1 MPAPTPHISFAQ
13 RSIVALR
20 ARSDELRQMA
30 GTASTEDVQ
39 TALLRLAARFDRLTN
54 KVQLA
59 RTPEY
64 KPGQPASAS
73 GLYHEV
79 NIFGTPTGRTERVG
93 HGERLPRGPRGWGWR
108 PAEADTG

>member
-1 MPAPTPHISFAQ
+1 MPAATPHISFAQ

-39 TALLRLAARFDRLTN
+39 TGLLGLAARFDRRAN
-54 KVQLA
+54 EVQVA
-59 RTPEY
+59 RMPEH
-64 KPGQPASAS
+64 KPGQPSSAS

-79 NIFGTPTGRTERVG
+79 NIFGTPTGRTERVD
-93 HGERLPRGPRGWGWR
+93 HGDRLPRGPRGWGWR
-108 PAEADTG
+108 LAEADTG